1 MMQGVFDFMR
11 SYPGVLSFAVLF
23 GLVGLWQ
30 LWRFRLKPLFIPK
43 ADIDRMVDALIAQ
56 HGSRAEE
63 MAAMEEDRAWRYSN
77 TLKQGI
83 WRRVRHELQRRYE
96 AGEWE

>member
-1 MMQGVFDFMR
+1 MADHL
-11 SYPGVLSFAVLF
+11 PIILIAVLF

-43 ADIDRMVDALIAQ
+43 ADIDRMVDALIAE
-56 HGSRAEE
+56 HGERAEDVA
-63 MAAMEEDRAWRYSN
+63 MMEEDRAWRYSD

-83 WRRVRHELQRRYE
+83 WRRVRRELWRRYE
-96 AGEWE
+96 AGERE

>member
-1 MMQGVFDFMR
+1 MERLID
-11 SYPGVLSFAVLF
+11 YLPIIIFAVLF

-43 ADIDRMVDALIAQ
+43 ADIDRMVDALIAE
-56 HGSRAEE
+56 HGERAEDVA
-63 MAAMEEDRAWRYSN
+63 MMEEDRAWRYSD

-83 WRRVRHELQRRYE
+83 WRRVRRELWRRHD

>member
-1 MMQGVFDFMR
+1 MERLID
-11 SYPGVLSFAVLF
+11 YLPIILIAVLF

-30 LWRFRLKPLFIPK
+30 LWRFCLKPLFIPK
-43 ADIDRMVDALIAQ
+43 ADIDRMVDALIAE
-56 HGSRAEE
+56 HGERAEDVA
-63 MAAMEEDRAWRYSN
+63 MMEEDRAWRYSD

-83 WRRVRHELQRRYE
+83 WRRVRRELWRRYD

>member
-1 MMQGVFDFMR
+1 MLVLFEFVSSHPMVVLVAGV
-11 SYPGVLSFAVLF
+11 F

-43 ADIDRMVDALIAQ
+43 ADIDRMVDALIAE
-56 HGSRAEE
+56 HGERAEDVA
-63 MAAMEEDRAWRYSN
+63 MMEEDRAWRRSEA
-77 TLKQGI
+77 LKQGI
-83 WRRVRHELQRRYE
+83 WRRVRRELWRRYE

>member
-1 MMQGVFDFMR
+1 MADHL
-11 SYPGVLSFAVLF
+11 PIILIAVLF

-43 ADIDRMVDALIAQ
+43 ADIDRMVDALIAE
-56 HGSRAEE
+56 HGERAEDVA
-63 MAAMEEDRAWRYSN
+63 MMEEDRAWRYSD

-83 WRRVRHELQRRYE
+83 WRRVRRELWRRYD

>member
-1 MMQGVFDFMR
+1 MPEGLTDYMPFFVI
-11 SYPGVLSFAVLF
+11 AVLF
-23 GLVGLWQ
+23 GAVGLWQ

-43 ADIDRMVDALIAQ
+43 ADIDRMVDALIAE

-63 MAAMEEDRAWRYSN
+63 MAFMEEDRAWRYSD

-83 WRRVRHELQRRYE
+83 WRRVRLELQRRHE